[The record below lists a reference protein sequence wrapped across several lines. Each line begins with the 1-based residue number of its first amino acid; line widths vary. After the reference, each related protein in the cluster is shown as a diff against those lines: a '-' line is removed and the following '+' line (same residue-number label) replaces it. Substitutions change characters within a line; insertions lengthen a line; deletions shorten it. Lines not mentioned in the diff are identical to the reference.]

1 MANYTANVGDVVL
14 PGAQAAT
21 ELLSRVGG
29 FVAGCGFAALAVVSN
44 TLQGTGTS
52 PATVTAI
59 IQAAVAQGQT
69 QTPSGVATPGNIEAV
84 AQHDLGFTIQ
94 GVPWRQALGLAGS
107 TPIELGVSNAR
118 AFGGADANVNGHY
131 ITIVGRKA
139 NGDYIVSD
147 PNTSASTL
155 GQFVTYTP
163 SQIAS
168 ARPFWAGVPG
178 PVSGA
183 VLPAIQATGAN
194 ASTAAQGTL
203 GALTNALT
211 GLQSAGATGLRL
223 AGWLI
228 LALVIT
234 GAGIWL
240 LIPEQTISDAG
251 DKLNSAASHA
261 AELAAVAG

>member
-1 MANYTANVGDVVL
+1 MANYTASAGDVVL
-14 PGAQAAT
+14 PGVQAAT

-44 TLQGTGTS
+44 ALQGTGTS

-69 QTPSGVATPGNIEAV
+69 QTPSGVATPGNLEAV
-84 AQHDLGFTIQ
+84 AQTDLGITLQGENIQ
-94 GVPWRQALGLAGS
+94 TALSQAGS
-107 TPIELGVSNAR
+107 TPIILGVANAS
-118 AFGGADANVNGHY
+118 ALGGADTGVHGHY
-131 ITIVGRKA
+131 ITIVGRQA

-147 PNTSASTL
+147 PNTAASVA
-155 GQFVTYTP
+155 GGFVTYTP
-163 SQIAS
+163 QQIAN
-168 ARPFWAGVPG
+168 ALPFWAGAPTG

-183 VLPAIQATGAN
+183 VLPAIAATGSA
-194 ASTAAQGTL
+194 ASGTL
-203 GALTNALT
+203 GALANALT
-211 GLQSAGATGLRL
+211 NLQNAGATGLRL

-240 LIPEQTISDAG
+240 LIPEQTKSDAAG
-251 DKLNSAASHA
+251 AVTGAATHA
-261 AELAAVAG
+261 AELAALA